1 MFTNDD
7 INYLKSN
14 GIESNQVKEQF
25 DLLKKNNSYLCI
37 TAPAT
42 PERGIVKP
50 VNVDSLI
57 AAFDQ
62 KKSDYDICKFV
73 PASGAAT
80 RMFKRLIGFHNS
92 ADLKNLHDG
101 DIHSVNNT
109 FKDISKFAFF
119 EKFNS
124 LNKENLDLRS
134 MASIILYD
142 GLNYSSLPKGLIDF
156 HKYSDNSRTSFEE
169 HLHEALAMSDETKPI
184 DIHLTISREHF
195 ESFNNKLNE
204 IQKAKDLKLNVS
216 FSFQESSTNTIA
228 IYSDESL
235 VRDEIGNLLL
245 RPGGHGALLQNLN
258 KIDSDIIFVKNID
271 NVAHF
276 DFIQDTVDNKK
287 LLGGILIEAI
297 GNVKNH
303 FEILT
308 ADNVS
313 NDDIDKVC
321 QYLISTFGIDFSG
334 SKNIIDD
341 LLNFLNRP
349 IKVCGMVQNTGEP
362 GGGPFWVKN
371 KNGSESLQIVEKAQI
386 DLSQQSQDDIFN
398 QSTHF
403 NPVDLVCYL
412 KNPEGKKF
420 DLNSFVDKNACFISE
435 KTHQGKDIRVLEHPG
450 LWNGAMANWITLFVE
465 VPLSTFNPVKE
476 LNDLL
481 KPMHQPKMS

>member
-7 INYLKSN
+7 IKYLKNN
-14 GIESNQVKEQF
+14 GIENNQIEEQF

-42 PERGIVKP
+42 PEKGIVKP
-50 VNVDSLI
+50 EKLDSLI
-57 AAFDQ
+57 SIFDQ
-62 KKSDYDICKFV
+62 KKSNYDICKFV

-80 RMFKRLIGFHNS
+80 RMFKRLIGFYN
-92 ADLKNLHDG
+92 ATDLKNLHDG
-101 DIHSVNNT
+101 GIHSVNNT
-109 FKDISKFAFF
+109 FNDISKFAFF
-119 EKFNS
+119 EKFTFLNS
-124 LNKENLDLRS
+124 DNLDLKS
-134 MASIILYD
+134 MAGTILHD

-156 HKYSDNSRTSFEE
+156 HKYADGSRTSFEE
-169 HLHEALAMSDETKPI
+169 HLHEAIAMSDKTKPI

-195 ESFNNKLNE
+195 DSFNIKLNE
-204 IQKAKDLKLNVS
+204 IQEIKELQLNVS

-235 VRDEIGNLLL
+235 VRDGDENLLL

-271 NVAHF
+271 NITHF
-276 DFIQDTVDNKK
+276 DFIHDTVENKK
-287 LLGGILIEAI
+287 LLGGILIETI
-297 GNVKNH
+297 ENVKH
-303 FEILT
+303 CFDKLST
-308 ADNVS
+308 DNAS
-313 NDDIDKVC
+313 TGDIDEICK
-321 QYLISTFGIDFSG
+321 YLHSTFGVDLSG
-334 SKNIIDD
+334 RENIKEA
-341 LLNFLNRP
+341 LVEFLNRP
-349 IKVCGMVQNTGEP
+349 IRVCGMVKNTGEP
-362 GGGPFWVKN
+362 GGGPFWVKSN
-371 KNGSESLQIVEKAQI
+371 NGDESLQIVEKAQI
-386 DLSQQSQDDIFN
+386 DLTQQSQAEIFN

-450 LWNGAMANWITLFVE
+450 LWNGAMANWMTLFVE